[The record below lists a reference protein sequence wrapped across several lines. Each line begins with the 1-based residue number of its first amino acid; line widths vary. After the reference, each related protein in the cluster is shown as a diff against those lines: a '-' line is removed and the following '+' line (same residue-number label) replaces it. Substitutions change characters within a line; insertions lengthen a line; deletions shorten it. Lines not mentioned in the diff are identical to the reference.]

1 MKRLIFSLLTVAA
14 VAAPRLSAQTL
25 TLEVRGIERPVG
37 NVYVAIYNSPETFLK
52 QPVAAFGTA
61 ASDTAFVIPCKGL
74 PPGLY
79 ALSLFQD
86 ENDNQKLDTA
96 AYGIPTEKYGF
107 SNNAQGVMGPPSFKK
122 CSFVLRGDTTL
133 TVWVK

>member
-1 MKRLIFSLLTVAA
+1 MKRLIFTLLTVAA

-37 NVYVAIYNSPETFLK
+37 NVYVAIYNSPETFMR

-61 ASDTAFVIPCKGL
+61 ASDTALVIPCKGL

-96 AYGIPTEKYGF
+96 IYGIPTEKYGF